1 LAAGRL
7 GIKRDIREIEMTK
20 LARAAAL
27 WLLVILALAAGQEAS
42 RAAEQRFALVIG
54 NDEYRAA
61 KLATSAN
68 DAGLVAD
75 ALQSAGFTVTG
86 ARNLDQATLRESFRE
101 FLGQV
106 SAAGPDAVAL
116 VYLAGIGLQ
125 FNGENYFVPV
135 DADIQRD
142 VDVTLQAIRV
152 SDFTQPMASL
162 PGRVKIVILDAAR
175 QNPFGGGNQP
185 LAGGL
190 ALVEPPR
197 SMAIAFNAAPGT
209 VAPDEQGPYGA
220 YATSLT
226 EMIAA
231 GGLGLDDLF
240 ARLRLRVSD
249 LTQGAEVPWYASQI
263 DGPFFMTELA
273 AGAPPPP
280 NVMPIA
286 EIRAKAI
293 RDFPSVDDAYAAALD
308 RDGIEGYEQFLA
320 VYPHSPYS
328 ARVAGMLAVRREAII
343 WRRCVIADTPPAY
356 WSYLRRYPDGPH
368 VWDARRRLA
377 MLAAAYE
384 PPPDFAY
391 YDFGVPPP
399 PPDELVYV
407 DQPIII
413 FAGPRYAPPP
423 RPPLFF
429 LPPRPREYAVLPPP
443 PPPRE
448 RFFLPIP
455 AGPAVPAFVRP
466 PRGVEFHGPPPGA
479 PGGAPGGREL
489 RVSLPTAVTH
499 APPPG
504 APPGAGFHP
513 APGGNTTLAPLPAPP
528 RAGPGG
534 PPPPP
539 PPSNALVK
547 PGTTPPS
554 PPSPPPP
561 TGPAPTSVKPGPPP
575 PPPPGGQP
583 QPGSIKP
590 STPPPPPPGNQPL
603 PGSVKPSTPP
613 PPPPGNRPLPG
624 SVKPSTPPSPP
635 PGGQQQPS
643 SIKPSAP
650 PPPPPPP
657 PPKNSFTPAPTTVH
671 PAPPPPPPP
680 PPAPHPAAPAPVTV
694 HPAPPPPPPPPP
706 PHPAA
711 PAPVT
716 VHPAPPPPPPPPPP
730 QPQIQQHPAAAPPPA
745 AGRPPPCPPGKRP
758 TPEGCK

>member
-1 LAAGRL
+1 
-7 GIKRDIREIEMTK
+7 MTK
-20 LARAAAL
+20 FARAAAL
-27 WLLVILALAAGQEAS
+27 WLLVIVASTLGQQAS
-42 RAAEQRFALVIG
+42 QAAEQRFALVIG
-54 NDEYRAA
+54 NDEYKAA

-101 FLGQV
+101 FIGQV

-142 VDVTLQAIRV
+142 VDVPLQAIRI
-152 SDFTQPMASL
+152 SDFTQPLASL

-190 ALVEPPR
+190 ALVEPMH

-249 LTQGAEVPWYASQI
+249 LTQGAEIPWYASQI

-286 EIRAKAI
+286 DVRAKPI
-293 RDFPSVDDAYAAALD
+293 RDFPNVDDAYAAALD
-308 RDGIEGYEQFLA
+308 RDSIDGYEQFLA
-320 VYPHSPYS
+320 VYPNSPYS
-328 ARVAGMLAVRREAII
+328 ARIAGMLAVRREAII

-356 WSYLRRYPDGPH
+356 WSYLRRYPNGPH

-377 MLAAAYE
+377 MLAAAYD

-399 PPDELVYV
+399 PPDELGYV
-407 DQPIII
+407 DQPVII

-429 LPPRPREYAVLPPP
+429 LPPRPREFAALPPP
-443 PPPRE
+443 PPARE

-466 PRGVEFHGPPPGA
+466 PRGVELRGPPPGA
-479 PGGAPGGREL
+479 PGAGPEGRQQ

-504 APPGAGFHP
+504 PPPGAGFRP
-513 APGGNTTLAPLPAPP
+513 ATGSPSTLTPLPAPP
-528 RAGPGG
+528 RSGPGG

-539 PPSNALVK
+539 PPPSNAFVK
-547 PGTTPPS
+547 PGS
-554 PPSPPPP
+554 
-561 TGPAPTSVKPGPPP
+561 PP

-583 QPGSIKP
+583 QP
-590 STPPPPPPGNQPL
+590 ST
-603 PGSVKPSTPP
+603 VKPS
-613 PPPPGNRPLPG
+613 L
-624 SVKPSTPPSPP
+624 
-635 PGGQQQPS
+635 
-643 SIKPSAP
+643 
-650 PPPPPPP
+650 PPPP
-657 PPKNSFTPAPTTVH
+657 PPKNSFAPAPTTVH

-680 PPAPHPAAPAPVTV
+680 PAAPPPPAFHPPPPAPATVHPAPPPPPPPPRPAAPAPVTV

-706 PHPAA
+706 
-711 PAPVT
+711 V
-716 VHPAPPPPPPPPPP
+716 
-730 QPQIQQHPAAAPPPA
+730 QQRPAAPPPTA
-745 AGRPPPCPPGKRP
+745 AKPAPCPPGKRP

>member
-1 LAAGRL
+1 
-7 GIKRDIREIEMTK
+7 MTK
-20 LARAAAL
+20 FARAAAL
-27 WLLVILALAAGQEAS
+27 WLLVILALTSSQQTS
-42 RAAEQRFALVIG
+42 QAAEQRFALVIG
-54 NDEYRAA
+54 NDEYKAA

-101 FLGQV
+101 FIGQV

-142 VDVTLQAIRV
+142 VDVPLQAIRV
-152 SDFTQPMASL
+152 SDFTQPLASL

-190 ALVEPPR
+190 ALVEPMP

-249 LTQGAEVPWYASQI
+249 LTQGAEIPWYASQI

-286 EIRAKAI
+286 DVRAKPI
-293 RDFPSVDDAYAAALD
+293 RDFPNVDDAYAAALD
-308 RDGIEGYEQFLA
+308 RDSIDGYQQFLA
-320 VYPHSPYS
+320 VYPNSPYA
-328 ARVAGMLAVRREAII
+328 ARIAGMLAVRREAII
-343 WRRCVIADTPPAY
+343 WRRCVTADTPPAY
-356 WSYLRRYPDGPH
+356 WSYLRRYPNGPH

-377 MLAAAYE
+377 MLSAAYD

-399 PPDELVYV
+399 PPDELGYV
-407 DQPIII
+407 DGPVII

-443 PPPRE
+443 PPPSA
-448 RFFLPIP
+448 RFGLPIP

-466 PRGVEFHGPPPGA
+466 PRGVEFRGPPPGA

-504 APPGAGFHP
+504 APPGAGFRP
-513 APGGNTTLAPLPAPP
+513 APGGPSTLAPLPAPP
-528 RAGPGG
+528 HAGPGG

-539 PPSNALVK
+539 PPPSNAFVK
-547 PGTTPPS
+547 PGS
-554 PPSPPPP
+554 
-561 TGPAPTSVKPGPPP
+561 PPP
-575 PPPPGGQP
+575 PPPPQNRPGPASVKPAPLPPPSGQP
-583 QPGSIKP
+583 QP
-590 STPPPPPPGNQPL
+590 ST
-603 PGSVKPSTPP
+603 VKPS
-613 PPPPGNRPLPG
+613 
-624 SVKPSTPPSPP
+624 
-635 PGGQQQPS
+635 
-643 SIKPSAP
+643 P
-650 PPPPPPP
+650 PPPPPPRNTLAP
-657 PPKNSFTPAPTTVH
+657 TPAPTTVH
-671 PAPPPPPPP
+671 PAPPPPPAAPP
-680 PPAPHPAAPAPVTV
+680 PPAFHPPPPAPVTV
-694 HPAPPPPPPPPP
+694 HPAPPPPPPPP

-716 VHPAPPPPPPPPPP
+716 VHPAPPPPPPPPP
-730 QPQIQQHPAAAPPPA
+730 QNQQRPAAAPPAAARPA
-745 AGRPPPCPPGKRP
+745 PCPPGKRP

>member
-1 LAAGRL
+1 
-7 GIKRDIREIEMTK
+7 MTK
-20 LARAAAL
+20 FARAAAL
-27 WLLVILALAAGQEAS
+27 WLLVILALTSSQQTS
-42 RAAEQRFALVIG
+42 QAAEQRFALVIG
-54 NDEYRAA
+54 NDEYKAA

-101 FLGQV
+101 FIGQV

-142 VDVTLQAIRV
+142 VDVPLQAIRV
-152 SDFTQPMASL
+152 SDFTQPLASL

-190 ALVEPPR
+190 ALVEPMP

-249 LTQGAEVPWYASQI
+249 LTQGAEIPWYASQI

-286 EIRAKAI
+286 DVRAKPI
-293 RDFPSVDDAYAAALD
+293 RDFPNVDDAYAAALD
-308 RDGIEGYEQFLA
+308 RDSIDGYQQFLA
-320 VYPHSPYS
+320 VYPNSPYS
-328 ARVAGMLAVRREAII
+328 ARIAGMLAVRREAII
-343 WRRCVIADTPPAY
+343 WRRCVTADTPPAY
-356 WSYLRRYPDGPH
+356 WSYLRRYPNGPH

-377 MLAAAYE
+377 MLSAAYD

-399 PPDELVYV
+399 PPDELGYV
-407 DQPIII
+407 DGPVII

-443 PPPRE
+443 PPPSA
-448 RFFLPIP
+448 RFGLPIP

-466 PRGVEFHGPPPGA
+466 PRGVEFRGPPPGA

-504 APPGAGFHP
+504 APPGTGFRP
-513 APGGNTTLAPLPAPP
+513 APGGPSTLAPLPAPP
-528 RAGPGG
+528 HAGPGG

-539 PPSNALVK
+539 PPPSNAFVK
-547 PGTTPPS
+547 PG
-554 PPSPPPP
+554 SPPPP
-561 TGPAPTSVKPGPPP
+561 PQNRPGPASVKPAPLPPPSGQPQPSTVKPSPPP
-575 PPPPGGQP
+575 PPPPRN
-583 QPGSIKP
+583 
-590 STPPPPPPGNQPL
+590 TL
-603 PGSVKPSTPP
+603 
-613 PPPPGNRPLPG
+613 
-624 SVKPSTPPSPP
+624 
-635 PGGQQQPS
+635 
-643 SIKPSAP
+643 AP
-650 PPPPPPP
+650 
-657 PPKNSFTPAPTTVH
+657 TPAPTTVH
-671 PAPPPPPPP
+671 PAPPPPPAAPP
-680 PPAPHPAAPAPVTV
+680 PPAFHPPPPAPVTV
-694 HPAPPPPPPPPP
+694 HPAPPPPPPPP

-716 VHPAPPPPPPPPPP
+716 VHPAPPPPPPPPP
-730 QPQIQQHPAAAPPPA
+730 QNQQRPAAAPPAAAKPA
-745 AGRPPPCPPGKRP
+745 PCPPGKRP

>member
-1 LAAGRL
+1 M
-7 GIKRDIREIEMTK
+7 KNF
-20 LARAAAL
+20 ARAAAL
-27 WLLVILALAAGQEAS
+27 WLVVLVALAANVSAG

-54 NDEYRAA
+54 NDEYHAA
-61 KLATSAN
+61 KLATPAN

-101 FLGQV
+101 FIGQV

-125 FNGENYFVPV
+125 FNGENYFVPI

-142 VDVTLQAIRV
+142 VDVPLQAIRV
-152 SDFTQPMASL
+152 SDFTQPLASL

-190 ALVEPPR
+190 ALVEPMP

-286 EIRAKAI
+286 EVRAKAI

-308 RDGIEGYEQFLA
+308 RDTIEGYEQFLA

-356 WSYLRRYPDGPH
+356 WSYLRRYPNGPH

-399 PPDELVYV
+399 PPDELDYV

-443 PPPRE
+443 PAARA
-448 RFFLPIP
+448 RFALPIP

-466 PRGVEFHGPPPGA
+466 PRGVEFRGPPPGA
-479 PGGAPGGREL
+479 PGGAPQDRQL

-504 APPGAGFHP
+504 PPPGAGFHP
-513 APGGNTTLAPLPAPP
+513 APGGPSTLAPLPAPP
-528 RAGPGG
+528 HAGPGG
-534 PPPPP
+534 PSPPPP
-539 PPSNALVK
+539 PPSNAFVK
-547 PGTTPPS
+547 PGS
-554 PPSPPPP
+554 
-561 TGPAPTSVKPGPPP
+561 PPP
-575 PPPPGGQP
+575 PPPHNGQGP
-583 QPGSIKP
+583 A
-590 STPPPPPPGNQPL
+590 
-603 PGSVKPSTPP
+603 SVKPAPLPP
-613 PPPPGNRPLPG
+613 PSGQPPQP
-624 SVKPSTPPSPP
+624 STVKPS
-635 PGGQQQPS
+635 
-643 SIKPSAP
+643 
-650 PPPPPPP
+650 PPPPP
-657 PPKNSFTPAPTTVH
+657 PPKNSLAPAPAPTTVH

-680 PPAPHPAAPAPVTV
+680 AAPAPATVHPAPPPPPPPPPAFHPPPAPAPVTV

-730 QPQIQQHPAAAPPPA
+730 QNQQRPAAAPPAA
-745 AGRPPPCPPGKRP
+745 AGRAPPCPPGKRP
-758 TPEGCK
+758 TPRAANNPPIIMTTV

>member
-1 LAAGRL
+1 
-7 GIKRDIREIEMTK
+7 MTK
-20 LARAAAL
+20 FARAAAL
-27 WLLVILALAAGQEAS
+27 WLLVILTLTLGQHAS
-42 RAAEQRFALVIG
+42 QAAEQRFALVIG

-101 FLGQV
+101 FIGQV

-142 VDVTLQAIRV
+142 VDVPLQAIRV
-152 SDFTQPMASL
+152 SDFTQPLASL

-190 ALVEPPR
+190 ALVEPMP

-249 LTQGAEVPWYASQI
+249 LTQGAEIPWYASQI

-286 EIRAKAI
+286 DVRAKPI

-308 RDGIEGYEQFLA
+308 RDTIDGYQQFLA
-320 VYPHSPYS
+320 VYPSSPYS
-328 ARVAGMLAVRREAII
+328 ERIAGMLAVRREAII
-343 WRRCVIADTPPAY
+343 WRRAVMADTPPAY
-356 WSYLRRYPDGPH
+356 WSYLRRYPNGPH

-377 MLAAAYE
+377 MLAAAYD

-399 PPDELVYV
+399 PPDELGFV
-407 DQPIII
+407 DQPVII

-429 LPPRPREYAVLPPP
+429 LPPRPREFAVLPPP

-448 RFFLPIP
+448 RFFLPTP

-466 PRGVEFHGPPPGA
+466 PRGVEFRGAPPGA

-504 APPGAGFHP
+504 PPPGTGFRP
-513 APGGNTTLAPLPAPP
+513 APGSGPSTSAPLPAPA
-528 RAGPGG
+528 RTGPGG

-539 PPSNALVK
+539 PPPSNAFVK
-547 PGTTPPS
+547 PGSPPPPPPPQNRPAPASVKPAPLPPPS
-554 PPSPPPP
+554 GQPQPSTVKPSPPPP
-561 TGPAPTSVKPGPPP
+561 PRSTLAPPPAPTTVHPGPPP
-575 PPPPGGQP
+575 PPA
-583 QPGSIKP
+583 
-590 STPPPPPPGNQPL
+590 
-603 PGSVKPSTPP
+603 
-613 PPPPGNRPLPG
+613 
-624 SVKPSTPPSPP
+624 
-635 PGGQQQPS
+635 
-643 SIKPSAP
+643 AP
-650 PPPPPPP
+650 PPPPPAFHPP
-657 PPKNSFTPAPTTVH
+657 PPLPAPTTVH

-680 PPAPHPAAPAPVTV
+680 PPPPVTV
-694 HPAPPPPPPPPP
+694 HPAPPPPPPPP
-706 PHPAA
+706 
-711 PAPVT
+711 
-716 VHPAPPPPPPPPPP
+716 
-730 QPQIQQHPAAAPPPA
+730 QNLQRAAPPPA
-745 AGRPPPCPPGKRP
+745 AGRPAPCPPGKRP

>member
-1 LAAGRL
+1 
-7 GIKRDIREIEMTK
+7 MTK
-20 LARAAAL
+20 FARAAAL
-27 WLLVILALAAGQEAS
+27 WLLVILALTLSQHTS
-42 RAAEQRFALVIG
+42 QAAEQRFALVIG

-101 FLGQV
+101 FIGQV

-142 VDVTLQAIRV
+142 VDVPLQAIRV
-152 SDFTQPMASL
+152 SDFTQPLASL

-175 QNPFGGGNQP
+175 QNPFGGSNQP

-190 ALVEPPR
+190 ALVEPMR

-249 LTQGAEVPWYASQI
+249 LTQGAEIPWYASQI
-263 DGPFFMTELA
+263 DGPFFLTELA

-286 EIRAKAI
+286 EVRAKQI
-293 RDFPSVDDAYAAALD
+293 RDFPNVDDAYAAALD
-308 RDGIEGYEQFLA
+308 RDTIDGYQQFLA

-328 ARVAGMLAVRREAII
+328 ERIAGMLAVRREAII
-343 WRRCVIADTPPAY
+343 WRRSVIADTPPAY
-356 WSYLRRYPDGPH
+356 WSYLRRYPNGPH

-377 MLAAAYE
+377 MLAAAYD

-399 PPDELVYV
+399 PPDELGYV
-407 DQPIII
+407 DQPVII

-429 LPPRPREYAVLPPP
+429 LPPRPREFAVLPPP

-448 RFFLPIP
+448 RFFLPTP
-455 AGPAVPAFVRP
+455 AGPAVSAFVRP
-466 PRGVEFHGPPPGA
+466 PRGVEFRGPPPGA
-479 PGGAPGGREL
+479 PGGAPGERQQ

-499 APPPG
+499 GPPPG
-504 APPGAGFHP
+504 PPPGAGFRP
-513 APGGNTTLAPLPAPP
+513 APGAPSTLAPLPAPP

-539 PPSNALVK
+539 PPPSNAFVK
-547 PGTTPPS
+547 PGS
-554 PPSPPPP
+554 PPPPPP
-561 TGPAPTSVKPGPPP
+561 TGPGPASVKPAPLPPPSGQPQPSTVKPSPPP
-575 PPPPGGQP
+575 PPRN
-583 QPGSIKP
+583 
-590 STPPPPPPGNQPL
+590 TF
-603 PGSVKPSTPP
+603 
-613 PPPPGNRPLPG
+613 
-624 SVKPSTPPSPP
+624 
-635 PGGQQQPS
+635 
-643 SIKPSAP
+643 AP
-650 PPPPPPP
+650 APA
-657 PPKNSFTPAPTTVH
+657 PAPTTVHPAPLPPAAVPAPVTVH

-680 PPAPHPAAPAPVTV
+680 PAFHPPPAPAPVTV

-706 PHPAA
+706 AFHPPPPP

-716 VHPAPPPPPPPPPP
+716 VHPAPPPPPPPPP
-730 QPQIQQHPAAAPPPA
+730 QNLQRPAAAPPAA

>member
-1 LAAGRL
+1 
-7 GIKRDIREIEMTK
+7 MTK
-20 LARAAAL
+20 FARAAAF
-27 WLLVILALAAGQEAS
+27 WLLVILASTLGQHAS
-42 RAAEQRFALVIG
+42 QAAEQRFALVIG
-54 NDEYRAA
+54 NDEYKAA

-142 VDVTLQAIRV
+142 VDVPLQAIRI
-152 SDFTQPMASL
+152 SDFTQPLASL
-162 PGRVKIVILDAAR
+162 PGRVKIIILDAAR
-175 QNPFGGGNQP
+175 QNPFAGGNQP

-190 ALVEPPR
+190 ALVEPMR
-197 SMAIAFNAAPGT
+197 SMAIAFTAAPGT

-249 LTQGAEVPWYASQI
+249 LTQGAEIPWYASQI

-280 NVMPIA
+280 NVVPIA
-286 EIRAKAI
+286 EVRAKRI
-293 RDFPSVDDAYAAALD
+293 RDFANLDDAYAAALD
-308 RDGIEGYEQFLA
+308 RDSIDGYEQFLA
-320 VYPHSPYS
+320 VYPSSPYS
-328 ARVAGMLAVRREAII
+328 ARIAGMLAVRREAII
-343 WRRCVIADTPPAY
+343 WRRCVTADTPPAY
-356 WSYLRRYPDGPH
+356 WSYLRRYPNGPH

-377 MLAAAYE
+377 MLAAAYD

-399 PPDELVYV
+399 PPDELGYV

-429 LPPRPREYAVLPPP
+429 LPLRPHAFATLPPP

-455 AGPAVPAFVRP
+455 VGPAVPTFVRP
-466 PRGVEFHGPPPGA
+466 PRSVEFRGPPPGA
-479 PGGAPGGREL
+479 PGAGLEGRQQ
-489 RVSLPTAVTH
+489 RVSLPNAVMH
-499 APPPG
+499 PPTSQ
-504 APPGAGFHP
+504 PPGAGFHP
-513 APGGNTTLAPLPAPP
+513 APGGPTTLKPLPVPP

-534 PPPPP
+534 TLP
-539 PPSNALVK
+539 PPSPNGV
-547 PGTTPPS
+547 G
-554 PPSPPPP
+554 P
-561 TGPAPTSVKPGPPP
+561 TAVKPGPPP
-575 PPPPGGQP
+575 PSPNGVGPTAVKPGPLPPPSPNGVGPTAVKPGPLPPPSPNGVGPTAGKSGPLPPPSPNGVGPTAVKPGPLPPPSGQP
-583 QPGSIKP
+583 QPGMVKP
-590 STPPPPPPGNQPL
+590 LPPPPR
-603 PGSVKPSTPP
+603 T
-613 PPPPGNRPLPG
+613 
-624 SVKPSTPPSPP
+624 T
-635 PGGQQQPS
+635 
-643 SIKPSAP
+643 IAP
-650 PPPPPPP
+650 
-657 PPKNSFTPAPTTVH
+657 TPAPTPVH
-671 PAPPPPPPP
+671 PAMPPP
-680 PPAPHPAAPAPVTV
+680 PPALHPQPPPAPVTV
-694 HPAPPPPPPPPP
+694 HPAAPPPPPPP
-706 PHPAA
+706 
-711 PAPVT
+711 VT
-716 VHPAPPPPPPPPPP
+716 VHPALPPPPPPPPPPP
-730 QPQIQQHPAAAPPPA
+730 QNQQRPA
-745 AGRPPPCPPGKRP
+745 AGPAAGPPPCPPGKRP
-758 TPEGCK
+758 TPQGCK

>member
-1 LAAGRL
+1 
-7 GIKRDIREIEMTK
+7 MTK
-20 LARAAAL
+20 FARAAAL
-27 WLLVILALAAGQEAS
+27 WLLVIVASTLGQHAS
-42 RAAEQRFALVIG
+42 QAAEQRFALVIG
-54 NDEYRAA
+54 NDEYKAA

-101 FLGQV
+101 FIGQV

-142 VDVTLQAIRV
+142 VDVPLQAIRI
-152 SDFTQPMASL
+152 SDFTQPLASL

-190 ALVEPPR
+190 ALVEPMH

-249 LTQGAEVPWYASQI
+249 LTQGAEIPWYASQI

-286 EIRAKAI
+286 DVRAKPI
-293 RDFPSVDDAYAAALD
+293 RDFPNVDDAYAAALD
-308 RDGIEGYEQFLA
+308 RDSIDGYEQFLA
-320 VYPHSPYS
+320 VYPNSPYS
-328 ARVAGMLAVRREAII
+328 ARIAGMLAVRREAII

-356 WSYLRRYPDGPH
+356 WSYLRRYPNGPH

-377 MLAAAYE
+377 MLAAAYD

-399 PPDELVYV
+399 PPDELGYV
-407 DQPIII
+407 DQPVII

-429 LPPRPREYAVLPPP
+429 LPPRPREFAALPPP
-443 PPPRE
+443 PPARE

-466 PRGVEFHGPPPGA
+466 PRGVEFRGPPPGA
-479 PGGAPGGREL
+479 PGAGPEGRQQ

-504 APPGAGFHP
+504 PPPGAGFRP
-513 APGGNTTLAPLPAPP
+513 ATGSPSTLTPLPAPP
-528 RAGPGG
+528 RSGPGG

-539 PPSNALVK
+539 PPPSNAFVK
-547 PGTTPPS
+547 PG
-554 PPSPPPP
+554 SPPPP
-561 TGPAPTSVKPGPPP
+561 PA
-575 PPPPGGQP
+575 GGQP
-583 QPGSIKP
+583 QP
-590 STPPPPPPGNQPL
+590 ST
-603 PGSVKPSTPP
+603 VKPS
-613 PPPPGNRPLPG
+613 L
-624 SVKPSTPPSPP
+624 
-635 PGGQQQPS
+635 
-643 SIKPSAP
+643 
-650 PPPPPPP
+650 PPPP
-657 PPKNSFTPAPTTVH
+657 PPKNSFAPAPTTVH

-680 PPAPHPAAPAPVTV
+680 PAAPPPPAFHPPPPAPATVHPAPPPPPPPPRPAAPAPVTV

-706 PHPAA
+706 
-711 PAPVT
+711 V
-716 VHPAPPPPPPPPPP
+716 
-730 QPQIQQHPAAAPPPA
+730 QQRPAAPPPTA
-745 AGRPPPCPPGKRP
+745 AKPAPCPPGKRP

>member
-1 LAAGRL
+1 
-7 GIKRDIREIEMTK
+7 MTK
-20 LARAAAL
+20 FARAAAL
-27 WLLVILALAAGQEAS
+27 WLLVILASALGEHAS
-42 RAAEQRFALVIG
+42 QAAEQRFALVIG

-86 ARNLDQATLRESFRE
+86 ARNLDQATLRESVRE
-101 FLGQV
+101 FIGQV

-142 VDVTLQAIRV
+142 VDVPLQAIRI
-152 SDFTQPMASL
+152 SDFTQPLASL

-190 ALVEPPR
+190 ALVDPTP

-286 EIRAKAI
+286 DVRAKPI

-308 RDGIEGYEQFLA
+308 RDTIDGYEQFLA
-320 VYPHSPYS
+320 VYPNSPYS
-328 ARVAGMLAVRREAII
+328 AGIAGMLAVRREAII
-343 WRRCVIADTPPAY
+343 WRRCVIADTPQAY
-356 WSYLRRYPDGPH
+356 WSYLRRYPNGPH

-377 MLAAAYE
+377 MLSAAYE

-399 PPDELVYV
+399 PPDELGYV

-413 FAGPRYAPPP
+413 FAGPHYGPPP

-429 LPPRPREYAVLPPP
+429 LPPRPREFAVLPPP

-448 RFFLPIP
+448 RFLLPIP
-455 AGPAVPAFVRP
+455 AGPAVPAYVRP
-466 PRGVEFHGPPPGA
+466 PRGVEFRGPPPGA
-479 PGGAPGGREL
+479 PGAGPEGRQQ

-499 APPPG
+499 APPGP
-504 APPGAGFHP
+504 PPGAGFRP
-513 APGGNTTLAPLPAPP
+513 APGGPSTLTPLPAPP
-528 RAGPGG
+528 RAGAGG
-534 PPPPP
+534 PPPPPP
-539 PPSNALVK
+539 PPSNAFVK
-547 PGTTPPS
+547 PG
-554 PPSPPPP
+554 SPPPP
-561 TGPAPTSVKPGPPP
+561 PPAKGPGPASVKPGPLPP
-575 PPPPGGQP
+575 PSGQP
-583 QPGSIKP
+583 QP
-590 STPPPPPPGNQPL
+590 ST
-603 PGSVKPSTPP
+603 VKPS
-613 PPPPGNRPLPG
+613 
-624 SVKPSTPPSPP
+624 
-635 PGGQQQPS
+635 
-643 SIKPSAP
+643 
-650 PPPPPPP
+650 PPP
-657 PPKNSFTPAPTTVH
+657 PPKN
-671 PAPPPPPPP
+671 
-680 PPAPHPAAPAPVTV
+680 
-694 HPAPPPPPPPPP
+694 
-706 PHPAA
+706 
-711 PAPVT
+711 
-716 VHPAPPPPPPPPPP
+716 
-730 QPQIQQHPAAAPPPA
+730 
-745 AGRPPPCPPGKRP
+745 
-758 TPEGCK
+758 

>member
-1 LAAGRL
+1 
-7 GIKRDIREIEMTK
+7 MTK
-20 LARAAAL
+20 FARAAAL
-27 WLLVILALAAGQEAS
+27 WLLVIVASTLGQHAS
-42 RAAEQRFALVIG
+42 QAAEQRFALVIG
-54 NDEYRAA
+54 NDEYKAA

-101 FLGQV
+101 FIGQV

-142 VDVTLQAIRV
+142 VDVPLQAIRI
-152 SDFTQPMASL
+152 SDFTQPLASL

-190 ALVEPPR
+190 ALVEPMH

-249 LTQGAEVPWYASQI
+249 LTQGAEIPWYASQI

-286 EIRAKAI
+286 DVRAKPI

-308 RDGIEGYEQFLA
+308 RDSIDGYEQFLA
-320 VYPHSPYS
+320 VYPNSPYS
-328 ARVAGMLAVRREAII
+328 ARIAGMLAVRREAII

-356 WSYLRRYPDGPH
+356 WSYLRRYPNGPH

-377 MLAAAYE
+377 MLAAAYD

-399 PPDELVYV
+399 PPDELGYV
-407 DQPIII
+407 DQPVII

-429 LPPRPREYAVLPPP
+429 LPPRPREFAALPPP
-443 PPPRE
+443 PPARE

-455 AGPAVPAFVRP
+455 AGPTVPAFVRP
-466 PRGVEFHGPPPGA
+466 PRGVEFRGPPPGA
-479 PGGAPGGREL
+479 PGAGPEGRQQ

-504 APPGAGFHP
+504 PPPGAGFRP
-513 APGGNTTLAPLPAPP
+513 ATGSPSTLTPLPAPP
-528 RAGPGG
+528 RSGPGG

-539 PPSNALVK
+539 PPQGGQPQPSTVK
-547 PGTTPPS
+547 
-554 PPSPPPP
+554 PSPPPP
-561 TGPAPTSVKPGPPP
+561 RNTFAPPAPTTVHPAPSPPP
-575 PPPPGGQP
+575 PPPA
-583 QPGSIKP
+583 
-590 STPPPPPPGNQPL
+590 
-603 PGSVKPSTPP
+603 
-613 PPPPGNRPLPG
+613 
-624 SVKPSTPPSPP
+624 
-635 PGGQQQPS
+635 
-643 SIKPSAP
+643 AP
-650 PPPPPPP
+650 PPPAFHPPPP
-657 PPKNSFTPAPTTVH
+657 APVTVH

-680 PPAPHPAAPAPVTV
+680 PRPAAPAPVTV

-706 PHPAA
+706 
-711 PAPVT
+711 
-716 VHPAPPPPPPPPPP
+716 
-730 QPQIQQHPAAAPPPA
+730 QNQQRPAAAPPTAAKPA
-745 AGRPPPCPPGKRP
+745 PCPPGKRP

>member
-1 LAAGRL
+1 
-7 GIKRDIREIEMTK
+7 MTK
-20 LARAAAL
+20 FARAAAL
-27 WLLVILALAAGQEAS
+27 WLLVIVASTLGQHAS
-42 RAAEQRFALVIG
+42 QAAEQRFALVIG
-54 NDEYRAA
+54 NDEYKAA

-101 FLGQV
+101 FIGQV

-142 VDVTLQAIRV
+142 VDVPLQAIRI
-152 SDFTQPMASL
+152 SDFTQPLASL

-190 ALVEPPR
+190 ALVEPMH

-249 LTQGAEVPWYASQI
+249 LTQGAEIPWYASQI

-286 EIRAKAI
+286 DVRAKPI
-293 RDFPSVDDAYAAALD
+293 SDFPSVDDAYAAALD
-308 RDGIEGYEQFLA
+308 RDSIDGYEQFLA
-320 VYPHSPYS
+320 VYPNSPYS
-328 ARVAGMLAVRREAII
+328 ARIAGMLAVRREAII

-356 WSYLRRYPDGPH
+356 WSYLRRYPNGPH

-377 MLAAAYE
+377 MLAAAYD

-399 PPDELVYV
+399 PPDELGYV
-407 DQPIII
+407 DQPVII

-429 LPPRPREYAVLPPP
+429 LPPRPREFAALPPP
-443 PPPRE
+443 PPARE

-466 PRGVEFHGPPPGA
+466 PHGVEFRGPPPGA
-479 PGGAPGGREL
+479 PGAGPEGRQQ

-499 APPPG
+499 APPAGP
-504 APPGAGFHP
+504 PPGAGFRP
-513 APGGNTTLAPLPAPP
+513 ATGSPSTLTPLPAPP

-539 PPSNALVK
+539 PPPSNAFVK
-547 PGTTPPS
+547 PG
-554 PPSPPPP
+554 SPPPP
-561 TGPAPTSVKPGPPP
+561 QNGPGPASVKPGPLPPPSGQPQPSTVKPSPPP
-575 PPPPGGQP
+575 PPPPRN
-583 QPGSIKP
+583 
-590 STPPPPPPGNQPL
+590 TF
-603 PGSVKPSTPP
+603 
-613 PPPPGNRPLPG
+613 
-624 SVKPSTPPSPP
+624 
-635 PGGQQQPS
+635 
-643 SIKPSAP
+643 AP
-650 PPPPPPP
+650 A
-657 PPKNSFTPAPTTVH
+657 PAPTTVH
-671 PAPPPPPPP
+671 PAPPPPPAAPPPPAFHPP
-680 PPAPHPAAPAPVTV
+680 PPAPATVHPAPPPPPPPPPQRPAAPAPVTV

-706 PHPAA
+706 P
-711 PAPVT
+711 PV
-716 VHPAPPPPPPPPPP
+716 
-730 QPQIQQHPAAAPPPA
+730 QQRPAAAPPTAARPA
-745 AGRPPPCPPGKRP
+745 PCPPGKRP

>member
-1 LAAGRL
+1 
-7 GIKRDIREIEMTK
+7 MTK
-20 LARAAAL
+20 FARAAAL
-27 WLLVILALAAGQEAS
+27 WLLVIVASTLGQHAS
-42 RAAEQRFALVIG
+42 QAAEQRFALVIG
-54 NDEYRAA
+54 NDEYKAA

-101 FLGQV
+101 FIGQV

-142 VDVTLQAIRV
+142 VDVPLQAIRI
-152 SDFTQPMASL
+152 SDFTQPLASL

-190 ALVEPPR
+190 ALVEPMH

-249 LTQGAEVPWYASQI
+249 LTQGAEIPWYASQI

-286 EIRAKAI
+286 DVRAKPI

-308 RDGIEGYEQFLA
+308 RDSIDGYEQFLA
-320 VYPHSPYS
+320 VYPNSPYS
-328 ARVAGMLAVRREAII
+328 ARIAGMLAVRREAII

-356 WSYLRRYPDGPH
+356 WSYLRRYPNGPH

-377 MLAAAYE
+377 MLAAAYD

-399 PPDELVYV
+399 PPDELGYV
-407 DQPIII
+407 DQPVII

-429 LPPRPREYAVLPPP
+429 LPPRPREFAALPPP
-443 PPPRE
+443 PPARE

-455 AGPAVPAFVRP
+455 AGPTVPAFVRP
-466 PRGVEFHGPPPGA
+466 PRGVEFRGPPPGA
-479 PGGAPGGREL
+479 PGAGPEGRQQ

-504 APPGAGFHP
+504 PPPGAGFVRQRV
-513 APGGNTTLAPLPAPP
+513 AP
-528 RAGPGG
+528 
-534 PPPPP
+534 
-539 PPSNALVK
+539 
-547 PGTTPPS
+547 
-554 PPSPPPP
+554 
-561 TGPAPTSVKPGPPP
+561 
-575 PPPPGGQP
+575 
-583 QPGSIKP
+583 
-590 STPPPPPPGNQPL
+590 
-603 PGSVKPSTPP
+603 
-613 PPPPGNRPLPG
+613 RP
-624 SVKPSTPPSPP
+624 
-635 PGGQQQPS
+635 
-643 SIKPSAP
+643 
-650 PPPPPPP
+650 
-657 PPKNSFTPAPTTVH
+657 
-671 PAPPPPPPP
+671 
-680 PPAPHPAAPAPVTV
+680 
-694 HPAPPPPPPPPP
+694 
-706 PHPAA
+706 
-711 PAPVT
+711 
-716 VHPAPPPPPPPPPP
+716 
-730 QPQIQQHPAAAPPPA
+730 
-745 AGRPPPCPPGKRP
+745 
-758 TPEGCK
+758 

>member
-1 LAAGRL
+1 LAAD
-7 GIKRDIREIEMTK
+7 RDIREIEMTK
-20 LARAAAL
+20 FARAAAL
-27 WLLVILALAAGQEAS
+27 WLLVVLALTLGLHAS
-42 RAAEQRFALVIG
+42 QAAEQRFALVIG
-54 NDEYRAA
+54 NDEYKAA

-68 DAGLVAD
+68 DAGLIAD

-101 FLGQV
+101 FIGQV

-142 VDVTLQAIRV
+142 VDVPLQAIRV
-152 SDFTQPMASL
+152 SDFTQPLASL

-190 ALVEPPR
+190 ALVEPMR

-249 LTQGAEVPWYASQI
+249 LTQGAEIPWYASQI

-286 EIRAKAI
+286 EVRAKPI
-293 RDFPSVDDAYAAALD
+293 RDFANVDDAYAAALD
-308 RDGIEGYEQFLA
+308 RDTIEGYLQFLA

-328 ARVAGMLAVRREAII
+328 ERIAGMLAVRREAII
-343 WRRCVIADTPPAY
+343 WRRSVIADTPPAY
-356 WSYLRRYPDGPH
+356 WSYLRRYPNGPH

-377 MLAAAYE
+377 MLAAAYD

-399 PPDELVYV
+399 PPDELGYV
-407 DQPIII
+407 DQPVII

-429 LPPRPREYAVLPPP
+429 LPPRPREFAVLAPP

-448 RFFLPIP
+448 RFFLPSP
-455 AGPAVPAFVRP
+455 TGPAVPAFVRP
-466 PRGVEFHGPPPGA
+466 PRGVEFRGPPPGA
-479 PGGAPGGREL
+479 PGAGPEGRQQ

-504 APPGAGFHP
+504 QPPGAGLHP
-513 APGGNTTLAPLPAPP
+513 GPGAPSTSAPLPAPP

-534 PPPPP
+534 PPPPAP
-539 PPSNALVK
+539 PPSNAFVK
-547 PGTTPPS
+547 PGS
-554 PPSPPPP
+554 
-561 TGPAPTSVKPGPPP
+561 PPP
-575 PPPPGGQP
+575 PPPPQNGQRPTSVKPAPLPPPSGQP
-583 QPGSIKP
+583 QPSA
-590 STPPPPPPGNQPL
+590 
-603 PGSVKPSTPP
+603 VKP
-613 PPPPGNRPLPG
+613 
-624 SVKPSTPPSPP
+624 
-635 PGGQQQPS
+635 
-643 SIKPSAP
+643 A
-650 PPPPPPP
+650 PPPP
-657 PPKNSFTPAPTTVH
+657 PPKNSFAPAPAPAPTTVH
-671 PAPPPPPPP
+671 PAPPPPPP
-680 PPAPHPAAPAPVTV
+680 PAAPAPVTV
-694 HPAPPPPPPPPP
+694 HPAPPPPPPPPKIAP
-706 PHPAA
+706 APAPTTVHPAPPPPPPP

-716 VHPAPPPPPPPPPP
+716 VHPAPPPPPPPPP
-730 QPQIQQHPAAAPPPA
+730 QNLQRPAAAPPSA

>member
-1 LAAGRL
+1 
-7 GIKRDIREIEMTK
+7 MTK

-27 WLLVILALAAGQEAS
+27 WLLVILALTLGQHAS
-42 RAAEQRFALVIG
+42 QAAEQRFALVIG

-106 SAAGPDAVAL
+106 SAAGRDAVAL

-125 FNGENYFVPV
+125 FNGENYFVPI

-142 VDVTLQAIRV
+142 VDVPLQAIRI
-152 SDFTQPMASL
+152 SDFTQPLASL

-190 ALVEPPR
+190 ALVDPMP

-280 NVMPIA
+280 NVVPIA
-286 EIRAKAI
+286 DVRAKPI

-308 RDGIEGYEQFLA
+308 RDSIDGYEQFLA
-320 VYPHSPYS
+320 VYPNSPYS
-328 ARVAGMLAVRREAII
+328 ARIAGMLAVRREAII
-343 WRRCVIADTPPAY
+343 WRRCVTADTPPAY
-356 WSYLRRYPDGPH
+356 WSYLRRYPNGPH

-377 MLAAAYE
+377 MLSAAYD

-399 PPDELVYV
+399 PPDELGYV
-407 DQPIII
+407 DLPVII

-429 LPPRPREYAVLPPP
+429 LPPRPREFAVLPPP
-443 PPPRE
+443 PLPRE
-448 RFFLPIP
+448 RFLLPIP

-466 PRGVEFHGPPPGA
+466 PRGVEFRAPPPGA
-479 PGGAPGGREL
+479 PGAGPEGRQQ

-504 APPGAGFHP
+504 APPGAGFRP
-513 APGGNTTLAPLPAPP
+513 APGGPSTLTPLPAPP

-539 PPSNALVK
+539 PPPSNAFVK
-547 PGTTPPS
+547 PGSPPS
-554 PPSPPPP
+554 SPKGPGPASVKPGPLPPPSGQPQPSTVKPSPPPP
-561 TGPAPTSVKPGPPP
+561 PPRN
-575 PPPPGGQP
+575 
-583 QPGSIKP
+583 
-590 STPPPPPPGNQPL
+590 TF
-603 PGSVKPSTPP
+603 
-613 PPPPGNRPLPG
+613 
-624 SVKPSTPPSPP
+624 
-635 PGGQQQPS
+635 
-643 SIKPSAP
+643 A
-650 PPPPPPP
+650 
-657 PPKNSFTPAPTTVH
+657 PAPTTVH
-671 PAPPPPPPP
+671 PAPPPPPSPPAFHAPP
-680 PPAPHPAAPAPVTV
+680 PPAPVTV

-716 VHPAPPPPPPPPPP
+716 VHPAAPPPPPPP
-730 QPQIQQHPAAAPPPA
+730 QIQQRPAAAPPPPP
-745 AGRPPPCPPGKRP
+745 GRPAPCPPGKRP

>member
-1 LAAGRL
+1 
-7 GIKRDIREIEMTK
+7 MTK
-20 LARAAAL
+20 FARAAAL
-27 WLLVILALAAGQEAS
+27 WLLVILALTLGQHAS
-42 RAAEQRFALVIG
+42 QAAEQRFALVIG

-101 FLGQV
+101 FIGQV

-142 VDVTLQAIRV
+142 VDVPLQAIRV
-152 SDFTQPMASL
+152 SDFTQPLASL

-190 ALVEPPR
+190 ALVEPMP

-249 LTQGAEVPWYASQI
+249 LTQGAEIPWYASQI

-286 EIRAKAI
+286 DVRAKSI
-293 RDFPSVDDAYAAALD
+293 RDFPNVDDAYAAALD
-308 RDGIEGYEQFLA
+308 RDTIDGYQQFLA

-328 ARVAGMLAVRREAII
+328 ERIAGMLAVRREAII

-356 WSYLRRYPDGPH
+356 WSYLRRYPNGPH

-377 MLAAAYE
+377 MLAAAYD

-399 PPDELVYV
+399 PPDELGYV
-407 DQPIII
+407 DQPVII

-443 PPPRE
+443 PPQLRSASPC
-448 RFFLPIP
+448 LIP
-455 AGPAVPAFVRP
+455 ARVRPFPRFARP
-466 PRGVEFHGPPPGA
+466 PRCVEFHGPPPGA
-479 PGGAPGGREL
+479 PGAAPGGREL

-504 APPGAGFHP
+504 APPGAGFRP
-513 APGGNTTLAPLPAPP
+513 APGNPSTLAPLPAPP
-528 RAGPGG
+528 RSGPGG
-534 PPPPP
+534 PPPPAP

-547 PGTTPPS
+547 PGFRRHRHHHKTVRAGIGETCTAAASERSAAAEHGEAVVTSAAAEELVRAGANHGASGTTAAA
-554 PPSPPPP
+554 
-561 TGPAPTSVKPGPPP
+561 TAGGAGPRDRTPGA
-575 PPPPGGQP
+575 
-583 QPGSIKP
+583 SA
-590 STPPPPPPGNQPL
+590 TAA
-603 PGSVKPSTPP
+603 TA
-613 PPPPGNRPLPG
+613 
-624 SVKPSTPPSPP
+624 TCF
-635 PGGQQQPS
+635 
-643 SIKPSAP
+643 PSAAAGTS
-650 PPPPPPP
+650 
-657 PPKNSFTPAPTTVH
+657 NGAPG
-671 PAPPPPPPP
+671 
-680 PPAPHPAAPAPVTV
+680 
-694 HPAPPPPPPPPP
+694 
-706 PHPAA
+706 
-711 PAPVT
+711 
-716 VHPAPPPPPPPPPP
+716 
-730 QPQIQQHPAAAPPPA
+730 AAAPTAAATCIPSAAAAGTGGTSGATATAAAAATSGPA
-745 AGRPPPCPPGKRP
+745 ATGSSSSAGSRRITGRARPAQRP

>member
-1 LAAGRL
+1 
-7 GIKRDIREIEMTK
+7 MTK
-20 LARAAAL
+20 FARAAAL
-27 WLLVILALAAGQEAS
+27 WLLVIVASTLGQHAS
-42 RAAEQRFALVIG
+42 QAAEQRFALVIG
-54 NDEYRAA
+54 NDEYKAA

-101 FLGQV
+101 FIGQV

-142 VDVTLQAIRV
+142 VDVPLQAIRI
-152 SDFTQPMASL
+152 SDFTQPLASL

-190 ALVEPPR
+190 ALVEPMH

-249 LTQGAEVPWYASQI
+249 LTQGAEIPWYASQI

-286 EIRAKAI
+286 DVRAKPI
-293 RDFPSVDDAYAAALD
+293 SDFPSVDDAYAAALD
-308 RDGIEGYEQFLA
+308 RDSIDGYEQFLA
-320 VYPHSPYS
+320 VYPNSPYS
-328 ARVAGMLAVRREAII
+328 ARIAGMLAVRREAII

-356 WSYLRRYPDGPH
+356 WSYLRRYPNGPH

-377 MLAAAYE
+377 MLAAAYD

-399 PPDELVYV
+399 PPDELGYV
-407 DQPIII
+407 DQPVII

-429 LPPRPREYAVLPPP
+429 LPPRPREFAALPPP
-443 PPPRE
+443 PPARE

-466 PRGVEFHGPPPGA
+466 PRGVEFRGPPPGA
-479 PGGAPGGREL
+479 PGAGPEGRQQ

-499 APPPG
+499 APPAGP
-504 APPGAGFHP
+504 PPGAGFRP
-513 APGGNTTLAPLPAPP
+513 ATGSPSTLTPLPAPP

-539 PPSNALVK
+539 PPPSNAFVK
-547 PGTTPPS
+547 PG
-554 PPSPPPP
+554 SPPPP
-561 TGPAPTSVKPGPPP
+561 QNGPGPASVKPGPLPPPSGQPQPSTVKPSPPP
-575 PPPPGGQP
+575 PPPPRN
-583 QPGSIKP
+583 
-590 STPPPPPPGNQPL
+590 TF
-603 PGSVKPSTPP
+603 
-613 PPPPGNRPLPG
+613 
-624 SVKPSTPPSPP
+624 
-635 PGGQQQPS
+635 
-643 SIKPSAP
+643 AP
-650 PPPPPPP
+650 A
-657 PPKNSFTPAPTTVH
+657 PAPTTVH
-671 PAPPPPPPP
+671 PAPPPPPAAPPPPAFHPP
-680 PPAPHPAAPAPVTV
+680 PPAPATVHPAPPPPPPPPPQRPAAPAPVTV

-706 PHPAA
+706 P
-711 PAPVT
+711 PV
-716 VHPAPPPPPPPPPP
+716 
-730 QPQIQQHPAAAPPPA
+730 QQRPAAAPPTAARPA
-745 AGRPPPCPPGKRP
+745 PCPPGKRP